1 VIAVGE
7 SEIKRR
13 IVQVCKRL
21 WDRNMLASADGN
33 VSYRIDDET
42 ILITPSGLAKAF
54 MDPEQM
60 AVMNLKGEVLHGTP
74 SGERAMHLQVYQS
87 CPEAKA
93 VVHAHPPHAI
103 AWSIAKPDLQEL
115 PSTSVSEVI
124 LACGSIPLV
133 PYATPTTNAMAAN
146 LLPFL
151 PQHRLMILSR
161 HGGLSWG
168 ESLDEAVGGM
178 ERLEHSSEILW
189 LAQSMGE
196 LTGLPPAEVAR
207 LREMRSQIGPRTF

>member
-1 VIAVGE
+1 
-7 SEIKRR
+7 
-13 IVQVCKRL
+13 
-21 WDRNMLASADGN
+21 
-33 VSYRIDDET
+33 
-42 ILITPSGLAKAF
+42 
-54 MDPEQM
+54 
-60 AVMNLKGEVLHGTP
+60 
-74 SGERAMHLQVYQS
+74 
-87 CPEAKA
+87 
-93 VVHAHPPHAI
+93 
-103 AWSIAKPDLQEL
+103 
-115 PSTSVSEVI
+115 
-124 LACGSIPLV
+124 
-133 PYATPTTNAMAAN
+133 MAAN